1 MAKRREMI
9 PNPNKIRH
17 SASNSDDNDSF
28 NTNSDD
34 GTNNGGGKYFEMAIE
49 ASDLLCILCF
59 TTASL
64 THVLPCSL
72 STHNTRRPTSGVKSS
87 NHLQINST
95 SNSLSLLAGRFV

>member
-1 MAKRREMI
+1 MI

-49 ASDLLCILCF
+49 ASDLC
-59 TTASL
+59 AYY
-64 THVLPCSL
+64 VLQQLP
-72 STHNTRRPTSGVKSS
+72 
-87 NHLQINST
+87 
-95 SNSLSLLAGRFV
+95 